1 MVDELFTTPRSP
13 IFAICTLDFIW
24 RIKVT
29 KHVLK
34 PTSKGIC
41 DNLSMRIDME
51 CGDQVCNALLYHLST
66 SILVNENGCSG
77 GLALTVHNLLIWVYR
92 LILII
97 RNPGIR
103 RVRLDF
109 FLSIDLSSEEV
120 EDAIDPALELKLKL
134 LSSIDASGSHP
145 LRLMAQDSAI
155 ALSSCL
161 RSSSLMSSSSS
172 EGGTNSRE
180 IALGGCDF
188 IELIVVP
195 KAQRVGGLR
204 GPHLNS
210 RWSVNC
216 LDWWRTFVCAI
227 TKKRMQF
234 RRLNKRMLDTL

>member
-109 FLSIDLSSEEV
+109 FLSIDLSSEGV

-161 RSSSLMSSSSS
+161 RSSSLMSSSFW
-172 EGGTNSRE
+172 GGDKFPWDC
-180 IALGGCDF
+180 IGGMWFHWIDRCSQGSTSWWIERSPPQQSLECELSWLMKDFCLCDY
-188 IELIVVP
+188 EE
-195 KAQRVGGLR
+195 
-204 GPHLNS
+204 
-210 RWSVNC
+210 
-216 LDWWRTFVCAI
+216 TYAI
-227 TKKRMQF
+227 
-234 RRLNKRMLDTL
+234 